1 MWYERISL
9 FLQMC
14 KRVPELLNLS
24 TLRWAAHRGETEWER
39 YKCDQL
45 GRLGPYKGRDLFL
58 NKLRMNACI
67 WSDLAS
73 IRRGT
78 DAGTEAE
85 ERPSVAR

>member
-1 MWYERISL
+1 MSSGTVKSQH
-9 FLQMC
+9 FA
-14 KRVPELLNLS
+14 
-24 TLRWAAHRGETEWER
+24 LRSAQRRNGMRER